1 VTQKQGEILGRAS
14 EKINGLVSLSSELL
28 NMASREAGLI
38 ALERTECHMSE
49 VIKDQVDFHQAKAQ
63 AKGIQLKLEPLSD
76 LPPVL
81 ANKQNMEEVLSNL
94 IANAIN
100 YTPEKGEISVSARPG
115 KHHLCISIS
124 DTGFG
129 IAEEDLD
136 RIFDRFYR
144 IKNEE
149 TRYVI
154 GTGLGLSIVKS
165 IVEAHDG
172 MIQVES
178 KPDHGSTF
186 YVYIPFVTP

>member
-1 VTQKQGEILGRAS
+1 V
-14 EKINGLVSLSSELL
+14 INSS
-28 NMASREAGLI
+28 A
-38 ALERTECHMSE
+38 
-49 VIKDQVDFHQAKAQ
+49 
-63 AKGIQLKLEPLSD
+63 
-76 LPPVL
+76 
-81 ANKQNMEEVLSNL
+81 
-94 IANAIN
+94 

-144 IKNEE
+144 VKNEK

-154 GTGLGLSIVKS
+154 GTGLGLPIVKS

-186 YVYIPFVTP
+186 VVYIPFMTS